1 MIPIRDELP
10 TRKLPIIT
18 VSVIIINVIVFI
30 YELLLGPQLETFLF
44 QAGLV
49 PAVLWGRVRLLIP
62 SIPPFLTIF
71 TSMFLHG
78 NLFHLL
84 SNMLYFWIFGNNV
97 EDFLGHFHFLLFYL
111 GCGLMAGLTHAL
123 VFPSS
128 TIPTV
133 GASGAISGVM
143 GGYLVLFPFARVLVL
158 VIWGFFFNIVRV
170 PAALLLGIWVFLQLI
185 YSLTSLVSPTLGGTA
200 WFAHLGGFAIGCIWC
215 KIASTYYERKVY
227 W

>member
-10 TRKLPIIT
+10 TRRFPIIT
-18 VSVIIINVIVFI
+18 VSLVVANVVFFI
-30 YELLLGPQLETFLF
+30 YELLLRPQLEAFLF

-49 PAVLWGRVRLLIP
+49 PAVLWGKARLLTP

-84 SNMLYFWIFGNNV
+84 SNMLYLWIFGNNV
-97 EDFLGHFHFLLFYL
+97 EDFLGPFHYLLFYL
-111 GCGLMAGLTHAL
+111 GCGLVAGLSHAL
-123 VFPSS
+123 IYPSS
-128 TIPTV
+128 TIPTI

-143 GGYLVLFPFARVLVL
+143 GGYLILFHFARVLVL
-158 VIWGFFFNIVRV
+158 VIWGFFLRVVEV
-170 PAALLLGIWVFLQLI
+170 PAALLLGLWVFLQLI
-185 YSLTSLVSPTLGGTA
+185 YSLTSLISPTLGGTA
-200 WFAHLGGFAIGCIWC
+200 WFAHLGGFIMGCLWC
-215 KIASTYYERKVY
+215 KMVSNRDDYQVY

>member
-10 TRKLPIIT
+10 TQKLPIVT
-18 VSVIIINVIVFI
+18 VSIIVANVVCFI
-30 YELLLGPQLETFLF
+30 YELLLGPQLETFFF

-49 PAVLWGRVRLLIP
+49 PAVLWGKVRPLSPFIH
-62 SIPPFLTIF
+62 PFLTIF
-71 TSMFLHG
+71 TSKFLHG

-84 SNMLYFWIFGNNV
+84 SNMLYLWIFGNNV

-111 GCGLMAGLTHAL
+111 GCGLVAGLSHAL
-123 VFPSS
+123 IFPFS

-143 GGYLVLFPFARVLVL
+143 GGYLILFPFARVLVL
-158 VIWGFFFNIVRV
+158 VLWGFFFTVVRV
-170 PAALLLGIWVFLQLI
+170 PAALLLGIWVFFQLI
-185 YSLTSLVSPTLGGTA
+185 YSLTSLLSPTLGGTA
-200 WFAHLGGFAIGCIWC
+200 WFAHLGGFAMGCLWC
-215 KIASTYYERKVY
+215 KIASNHYERQVY